1 MKTIL
6 YNPIFINPQA
16 YYVFPRLTRYLQP
29 DNESTAE
36 PANYIGTIEVK
47 VIAYGDTTLKRTYT
61 NTDSIDLSEFKNTW
75 IRISLFTKV
84 GSCVLGE
91 WKIGN
96 MESDLPY
103 IDPEVLAS
111 LKAVVIVGNKT
122 NNDSDRAIV
131 KNLVDPDNPFVI
143 SNAAFKLNSGFGK
156 YSADFESFDWAV
168 NISQKQHNKAT
179 ISLNGRLCNHAAI
192 EVDEMKVN
200 IIGNVTELIY
210 WYIANPDDTTR
221 SEIRLTSGINTLPKS
236 YAKDDG
242 QTYNI
247 GFAYISGDSE
257 ITIEQIPSFEGAFVT
272 DGIDDLITSTKTVQE
287 MLGGSNEITVV
298 SMIHQVKDSSN
309 NVSFTNYIRGS
320 ANGYF
325 RNIVNNYDKTGIYG
339 YTSSDLMGLSV
350 VNNIL
355 GDKNDY
361 TSNGDNRDSIINGNF
376 SVQGYSYN
384 DGNNTGDFSSVAWYW
399 TIIANKVLT
408 TDQINQVIAY
418 FNLDRTL
425 KSDIYCNI
433 AKQGITNENHAEFG
447 DKLIDFSGNGRDIQ
461 LNNIAWDGDSGI
473 GKYNYPNWKVTAT
486 IANTYST
493 IVNYPTVNGTYS
505 INVNGV
511 SELMQSIGLHL
522 EIKYTTS
529 TGIIYKDI
537 KQDGVYSYILPDGA
551 TDLTLRFGG
560 IPGTVNEPCNI
571 TITQIPSHAGALCLD
586 GVNDFGKVTGMPV
599 YKDYTFIID
608 RQIISIGDTAGIVAS
623 KSEDSTD
630 VNKQGAFLFEYL
642 GAPNNISAWSFYKD
656 NGKVAN
662 TDFTRGISYQSK
674 YSYNGIELLAGTALD
689 SDKLWLG
696 ILRDRDSRFANVAIY
711 SLMSFPYSM
720 SKFLIERQLKKQKL
734 GTFYPNMVEF
744 RPVINSNIDIKKINY
759 WDKDW
764 NILHIGDYV
773 SIGNDIKTNITVP
786 NGYKISKVT
795 SNAFDN
801 ITIEKSSTEFI
812 YDVKFYGIKKSPQKI
827 SITIEQDENYVLFNP
842 VINSNYDNYKLTF
855 HLREYEKLIN
865 IGDYIPKGTYIRAN
879 LYLKNNIDEL
889 VTFTFNGVNID
900 YVKSSVP
907 DLAYNIRQIYN
918 YDSPQ
923 EVNIT
928 IDEYIRYEDIVQP
941 YPVLLRFNDE
951 NGNKVSW
958 GGKVKLGS
966 SITRIGSFND
976 CNLLKG
982 IYTVS
987 NAKLNGSP
995 LPSTPHVVE
1004 RQMVF
1009 TCTATYLLD
1018 DNEPNCILSPRLL
1031 RIPNSSYKILGH
1043 IPDIS
1048 GHGNHGKI
1056 NNSAYAEGS
1065 GVNADGSYQ
1074 LDGVDDFITIPTTV
1088 GGKQVLMKVN
1098 WQSIAGTAILYD
1110 QRTNGGFAIFNRD
1123 FDTNENKVPA
1133 YRARNIGGSTYID
1146 GILNEYIYASELKDI
1161 THNIVELCDPE
1172 LNTGTLNPKIG
1183 SSYLNSNYTQMS
1195 LYDFMLFD
1203 EISTDDKIQE
1213 LNKYVGIEAKVE
1225 LPPYYWDTYGK
1236 TNSDADRDTIQQRGV
1251 AVGDYDLINYNH
1263 AYEGMSGYNGY
1274 PVVFGK
1280 SKTWEAQG
1288 TKDGDK
1294 YYIYTSNANKF
1305 NITQIK
1311 ISSSLFY
1318 TYIKRNG
1325 ELTSGNKDIP
1335 SFNLKVT
1342 GLDYDK
1348 FYLAYCYLKSA
1359 DVEVRN
1365 VINITS
1371 DGIYELPKS
1380 FASDGSLTET
1390 NSYIG
1395 LSFIRKS
1402 SEIPDIIQNVNVT
1415 IEVLPEYENG
1425 LAYDGV
1431 EDYSE
1436 NVNVPALTDYTYI
1449 FKRTLL
1455 NKKYNSASI
1464 FKGSN
1469 QQSGGGAF
1477 ICDYNSVEPD
1487 LLTQGYSFGAGLYV
1501 DSLNADSIVYG
1512 TRGSVNGQV
1521 ITSGNNTD
1529 TEGLTIGK
1537 WRGYKQMVFYK
1548 LILYPKTISLLE
1560 INFLKNLMEKDE
1572 IIDLTNPIFI
1582 QE

>member
-122 NNDSDRAIV
+122 NNDSDRAII
-131 KNLVDPDNPFVI
+131 KNLVDPDNPFII

-156 YSADFESFDWAV
+156 YEEDFTDWRIYPNIKVTDSVVTTDGNFKSSWFIYKHSSESKINEM
-168 NISQKQHNKAT
+168 NI
-179 ISLNGRLCNHAAI
+179 
-192 EVDEMKVN
+192 KV
-200 IIGNVTELIY
+200 
-210 WYIANPDDTTR
+210 
-221 SEIRLTSGINTLPKS
+221 SGIPKGGKIL
-236 YAKDDG
+236 Y
-242 QTYNI
+242 
-247 GFAYISGDSE
+247 FYISDETANMPIAYTIPKDGIYHLPESKINNNRASVGFTVESSYDWNN
-257 ITIEQIPSFEGAFVT
+257 IRIEQIPSFEGAFVT
-272 DGIDDLITSTKTVQE
+272 DGVDDLITSTKTVQE
-287 MLGGSNEITVV
+287 MLGGSNELTIV
-298 SMIHQVKDSSN
+298 SMVHQVKDSTN

-339 YTSSDLMGLSV
+339 YTSSDLKALSV

-529 TGIIYKDI
+529 TGIIYNDI

-551 TDLTLRFGG
+551 TDLALRFGG
-560 IPGTVNEPCNI
+560 IPGIVNEPCNI

-586 GVNDFGKVTGMPV
+586 GVNDFGQFVGDLEL
-599 YKDYTFIID
+599 KDYTFIAD
-608 RQIISIGDTAGIVAS
+608 RAYSRIAPSQVPFIAS
-623 KSEDSTD
+623 TQT
-630 VNKQGAFLFEYL
+630 NGQAPFLMEYL
-642 GAPNNISAWSFYKD
+642 NEDTYVYPHSFGTTTKTINLNIQ
-656 NGKVAN
+656 
-662 TDFTRGISYQSK
+662 RQISYQST
-674 YSYNGIELLAGTALD
+674 YVYNGNSISKGISVDTGDGLTIGNSGSTGAQYSPLC
-689 SDKLWLG
+689 LW
-696 ILRDRDSRFANVAIY
+696 
-711 SLMSFPYSM
+711 SLMLFPYSM
-720 SKFLIERQLKKQKL
+720 SEFLIERQLKKHKL
-734 GTFYPNMVEF
+734 GTLYPDMVEF
-744 RPVINSNIDIKKINY
+744 RPVINSNVLLDSKPTFVIRGTSTHLNA
-759 WDKDW
+759 
-764 NILHIGDYV
+764 GDYV
-773 SIGNDIKTNITVP
+773 PENSQIWVSIKMNNIADRITKFTVNGKTIDIPENA
-786 NGYKISKVT
+786 YSEVT
-795 SNAFDN
+795 LQ
-801 ITIEKSSTEFI
+801 
-812 YDVKFYGIKKSPQKI
+812 YGFPFVIDKSPQKI
-827 SITIEQDENYVLFNP
+827 GITIEQDENYVLFNP
-842 VINSNYDNYKLTF
+842 VITSNVEYHRLDFYLNNYQKI
-855 HLREYEKLIN
+855 IN
-865 IGDYIPKGTYIRAN
+865 IGDYIPKDAYLRAN
-879 LYLKNNIDEL
+879 IYLNNNVDEL
-889 VTFTFNGVNID
+889 TAFIFNGVNIG
-900 YVKSSVP
+900 YRRSSV
-907 DLAYNIRQIYN
+907 DDTAFNISHIYN

-951 NGNKVSW
+951 NGNEVSW
-958 GGKVKLGS
+958 GGKFRVGS
-966 SITRIGSFND
+966 TITRIGSAAD
-976 CNLLKG
+976 SNLLPN
-982 IYTVS
+982 IY
-987 NAKLNGSP
+987 NIFGLLLNDNQVTGSK
-995 LPSTPHVVE
+995 VIVE
-1004 RQMVF
+1004 KTMVF
-1009 TCTATYLLD
+1009 KAKSAYIFD
-1018 DNEPNCILSPRLL
+1018 NNEPNCILSPRLL
-1031 RIPNSSYKILGH
+1031 RIPNSSYKILGY

-1048 GHGNHGKI
+1048 GHGNHGVI
-1056 NNSAYAEGS
+1056 HNSAYAEGS
-1065 GVNADGSYQ
+1065 GVNEDGSYQ
-1074 LDGVDDFITIPTTV
+1074 FDGVDDFITIPTTV

-1110 QRTNGGFAIFNRD
+1110 QRANGGFAIFNRD

-1183 SSYLNSNYTQMS
+1183 SSFLNSNYAQMS

-1203 EISTDDKIQE
+1203 NISTDDKIKE
-1213 LNKYVGIEAKVE
+1213 LNEYVGIE
-1225 LPPYYWDTYGK
+1225 
-1236 TNSDADRDTIQQRGV
+1236 
-1251 AVGDYDLINYNH
+1251 
-1263 AYEGMSGYNGY
+1263 
-1274 PVVFGK
+1274 
-1280 SKTWEAQG
+1280 
-1288 TKDGDK
+1288 
-1294 YYIYTSNANKF
+1294 
-1305 NITQIK
+1305 
-1311 ISSSLFY
+1311 
-1318 TYIKRNG
+1318 
-1325 ELTSGNKDIP
+1325 GN
-1335 SFNLKVT
+1335 T
-1342 GLDYDK
+1342 
-1348 FYLAYCYLKSA
+1348 
-1359 DVEVRN
+1359 
-1365 VINITS
+1365 
-1371 DGIYELPKS
+1371 
-1380 FASDGSLTET
+1380 
-1390 NSYIG
+1390 
-1395 LSFIRKS
+1395 
-1402 SEIPDIIQNVNVT
+1402 
-1415 IEVLPEYENG
+1415 
-1425 LAYDGV
+1425 
-1431 EDYSE
+1431 
-1436 NVNVPALTDYTYI
+1436 
-1449 FKRTLL
+1449 
-1455 NKKYNSASI
+1455 
-1464 FKGSN
+1464 
-1469 QQSGGGAF
+1469 
-1477 ICDYNSVEPD
+1477 
-1487 LLTQGYSFGAGLYV
+1487 
-1501 DSLNADSIVYG
+1501 
-1512 TRGSVNGQV
+1512 
-1521 ITSGNNTD
+1521 
-1529 TEGLTIGK
+1529 
-1537 WRGYKQMVFYK
+1537 
-1548 LILYPKTISLLE
+1548 
-1560 INFLKNLMEKDE
+1560 
-1572 IIDLTNPIFI
+1572 
-1582 QE
+1582 